1 MSDSL
6 WPPEL
11 YSPWDSPGQN
21 TGVSS
26 LSLLQG
32 IFPTQGSNPG
42 LPCCRQI
49 LYPLS
54 HQGSPRIL
62 EWGAYPFSRG
72 SSRPRNQPGVSCIAG
87 RVFTC
92 WATREAQLVLAS
104 LHSTWE
110 TGRMLHWSWLPS
122 VPPPNPSAGTQ
133 PYRARFPPPSCWKG
147 CSRIPLSAFFHCIK
161 SINLIL
167 SDCTFA
173 PRVLGWLD
181 QSLQTALITDLF
193 PEHDTDAVFYLDLG
207 TSSPAALPRGSCIFF
222 HAFSTAGPAD
232 GVYVLF
238 ADSNHPCFS
247 LQTLSFKSY
256 FIRLHYCPLL
266 FLIAI
271 ICCHRLFHPHPLPF
285 ILGRSEL

>member
-1 MSDSL
+1 MREVKWSGSHSVVSNSL
-6 WPPEL
+6 QPHEL

-62 EWGAYPFSRG
+62 EWGAYPFFRG
-72 SSRPRNQPGVSCIAG
+72 SSLPRNQTGVSCIAG
-87 RVFTC
+87 RFFTS
-92 WATREAQLVLAS
+92 WATRVAQLVLAS

-110 TGRMLHWSWLPS
+110 TGRMWHWSWLPS

-133 PYRARFPPPSCWKG
+133 PYKARFRPPSCWKG

-173 PRVLGWLD
+173 PCGPWLIRPVTANCPYHWPLSWTWHWCCVLTG
-181 QSLQTALITDLF
+181 SGHFF
-193 PEHDTDAVFYLDLG
+193 PC
-207 TSSPAALPRGSCIFF
+207 SPPKRELYFLSCIFYCWTCRWSLCSLCGF
-222 HAFSTAGPAD
+222 QSSLLLLAD
-232 GVYVLF
+232 TQL
-238 ADSNHPCFS
+238 
-247 LQTLSFKSY
+247 
-256 FIRLHYCPLL
+256 
-266 FLIAI
+266 
-271 ICCHRLFHPHPLPF
+271 
-285 ILGRSEL
+285 